1 MKKLELSET
10 AFTHIFDLSPVSDI
24 ILDKENKVF
33 QVIFCE
39 SPALE
44 MFLRRKFE
52 NNSTFFYAQGW
63 DNVTITS
70 CNKKTNETTEI
81 DTVEKTHFL
90 VFSRTEDKNKI
101 FWGPSAETRNTIKY
115 SFINLQSYAFYEKE

>member
-1 MKKLELSET
+1 MRKLELWET
-10 AFTHIFDLSPVSDI
+10 AFSHIFDLSPVSDI

-33 QVIFCE
+33 QVIFSE

-44 MFLRRKFE
+44 MFLRRKFD

-70 CNKKTNETTEI
+70 CDKKTNETTEI
-81 DTVEKTHFL
+81 DAVEKTHFL

-101 FWGPSAETRNTIKY
+101 FWGPSVETENRIKY
-115 SFINLQSYAFYEKE
+115 SFINLQSYTIYEME